1 MRPSYRIPIL
11 AYHSHRIE
19 GRTYETN
26 DHVALYHDLRTIHA
40 RQFTIVPLCQ
50 IAAWVIAPHTQELP
64 IRAVGLS
71 CDDGADMDYYDCDHP
86 VYGPQRSF
94 YNILRDFQA
103 ETGTATH
110 PLLHM
115 TSFVIAS
122 PGARREL
129 DARCLAPLGLRGMT
143 DDWWAAAARSGL
155 FGIENHSWDHNH
167 PEVSW
172 VCEAEQRAGDFGRID
187 SYAECRSEI
196 QQAATFIHAQIK
208 PAWPSLLAYPWGQAS
223 PYLRETYLPA
233 HQTAHRMRA
242 AFGANAGYVS
252 ASSSR
257 WALPRFVCG
266 SGDYGWTT
274 PDELGAILAG
284 VSAA

>member
-1 MRPSYRIPIL
+1 MRSSYRIPIL

-19 GRTYETN
+19 GLTYETN
-26 DHVALYHDLRTIHA
+26 DHVTLYHDLRTLHA
-40 RQFTIVPLCQ
+40 RQFTIVPLRR

-86 VYGPQRSF
+86 VYGLQRSF
-94 YNILRDFQA
+94 YNILRDFQIEVGA
-103 ETGTATH
+103 AAQ

-122 PGARREL
+122 PGARWEL
-129 DARCLAPLGLRGMT
+129 DACCLAPLGLRGMT
-143 DDWWAAAARSGL
+143 DGWWAAAAQSGL

-172 VCEAEQRAGDFGRID
+172 VCEAEQRSGDFGRID

-196 QQAATFIHAQIK
+196 QQAATFIHAKIK

-233 HQTAHRMRA
+233 HHTAHRMQA
-242 AFGANAGYVS
+242 AFGADGGYVT

-257 WALPRFVCG
+257 WVLPRFF
-266 SGDYGWTT
+266 SGTGWMT
-274 PDELGAILAG
+274 PAELGAILDGAT
-284 VSAA
+284 